1 MKLIKEIIT
10 ELCKFVITIL
20 LTIVLLF
27 LYNKIPTLFLI
38 IGFINMIILIKI
50 FLFKDIKI
58 VVDYHLD
65 KLNILS
71 DNLVINVKGEETKTP
86 WVWLEKI
93 VKELQRK
100 FNLAE
105 FRQIKRIDFLY
116 RKFLR
121 YLFFI
126 FAILYLH
133 QYMKPIVSITVIMVM
148 LGNTNHFNS
157 IIVSQSLV
165 MTSQVFFVAYQ
176 LSGITFIS
184 RLVISCIFFSFI
196 SFIPNF

>member
-1 MKLIKEIIT
+1 VTINFINDNGVKMKLIKEIIT

-86 WVWLEKI
+86 
-93 VKELQRK
+93 
-100 FNLAE
+100 
-105 FRQIKRIDFLY
+105 
-116 RKFLR
+116 
-121 YLFFI
+121 
-126 FAILYLH
+126 
-133 QYMKPIVSITVIMVM
+133 
-148 LGNTNHFNS
+148 
-157 IIVSQSLV
+157 
-165 MTSQVFFVAYQ
+165 
-176 LSGITFIS
+176 
-184 RLVISCIFFSFI
+184 
-196 SFIPNF
+196 

>member
-1 MKLIKEIIT
+1 
-10 ELCKFVITIL
+10 
-20 LTIVLLF
+20 
-27 LYNKIPTLFLI
+27 
-38 IGFINMIILIKI
+38 
-50 FLFKDIKI
+50 
-58 VVDYHLD
+58 LD

-100 FNLAE
+100 FNSVE
-105 FRQIKRIDFLY
+105 FDGIKKNWPLNFCALPFGRC
-116 RKFLR
+116 KFLR